1 MLTFYTNTSKT
12 KTNTAGVSVPMTR
25 IGLGKMQISYT
36 KDEKVDKNME
46 SIVKKAPDVETY
58 ARSFAN
64 LLNGTY
70 NITPNNYFLP
80 TGGEYNAVSGGIT
93 FRLK

>member
-1 MLTFYTNTSKT
+1 
-12 KTNTAGVSVPMTR
+12 
-25 IGLGKMQISYT
+25 
-36 KDEKVDKNME
+36 ME
-46 SIVKKAPDVETY
+46 SIVKKAPDVEAY
-58 ARSFAN
+58 ARMFAD

-80 TGGEYNAVSGGIT
+80 TGGEYHAVNGGTT